1 MPESGFRY
9 RILIVDDDPLI
20 RETSQLILAKKGY
33 EVRTSA
39 DGFAALVELRSA
51 LPDLIICDLRM
62 PNMNGFE
69 LLSVV
74 RRRFPHIPVI
84 AISGEYLGS
93 GPTGLIADAFMTKG
107 EYRPEQLASK
117 IEELILRSPIRAF
130 VPRPD
135 KAPVWTPVNERGY
148 FVLTCLECLRSF
160 SVPPEP
166 STDELCEADC
176 PFCTAHVCYLRT
188 L

>member
-1 MPESGFRY
+1 MAEGGFKY

-33 EVRTSA
+33 EVRTGA

-93 GPTGLIADAFMTKG
+93 GPAGLIADAFMTKG

-117 IEELILRSPIRAF
+117 IEELIQRSPIRAY
-130 VPRPD
+130 VPGPTRRPCGH
-135 KAPVWTPVNERGY
+135 P
-148 FVLTCLECLRSF
+148 
-160 SVPPEP
+160 
-166 STDELCEADC
+166 
-176 PFCTAHVCYLRT
+176 
-188 L
+188 